1 MPQKNS
7 SYIIKKS
14 LDNCRDNN
22 LGQSRLFQKKKNFT
36 KIVAFILISIL
47 IIACN
52 SEKRVPARKQLLVK
66 NEIVQN
72 NKSIKNQNIYDQ
84 LYQQPNSSIVG
95 YRMLLNL
102 YNLANPNPDST
113 FNLKYHN
120 KEKKYNR
127 EVKWLSEKQ
136 IARLRKS
143 FWYHGIHTF
152 LKETGE
158 APVIADTLKSKK
170 SLLRLK
176 SHYFNNGYFNVKATY
191 KLDSLSPKKAKMKY
205 DVTTG
210 NPFFLDTITTTI
222 LTPVLDSLYKTKK
235 SLIIAGNQYK
245 TEDFENEKDRI
256 STLFRN
262 NGAYR
267 FQPNY
272 VTFDIDTINKKDKA
286 NINLSIGNYLY
297 QENDSTKT
305 EPFKI
310 YKISDI
316 NIYTDYKSTN
326 HNSKIKDS
334 LTYNNMNLYGFE
346 KIKYTPHAIT
356 DAVFI
361 VKGGLFADN
370 KTVLSTRYLNN
381 LKIFNYPT
389 IQYEVDKRDSTSQSL
404 IAKIYLTPRKKFS
417 FGYTLD
423 LTHSNIEDF
432 GIAAS
437 ITETVRNVFNGAET
451 LELSARGNIGASN
464 DIADPGDSF
473 FNVSEYG
480 ADAKLNFPRILFP
493 FKTEKIIPKSMI
505 PSTIMSVGF
514 SKQTNI
520 GLDKENFS
528 GVYSYSWT
536 PKKNNTTRFDLFN
549 IQFVNNLNPENY
561 YNVYG
566 SSYDALNKIAKDPS
580 VVTDP
585 TYFDTKTGDL
595 IIESGTTGFTNAVL
609 SDKTSLKPNDQ
620 EYKDVSSIEQQ
631 RIRLTDNDFIMAT
644 NIVFTKTTKKD
655 LQDNNFYM
663 FRTKIESAGTLLS
676 AISSIGNL
684 PKNSNGNYEIF
695 NLEYAE
701 YLKTEFDFVKYWD
714 IDKGKVF
721 AMRTFFGIA
730 IPYGNS
736 NFIPFTKSYYAGGSN
751 DNRAWQPYRLGPGS
765 SPSTNNFNE
774 ANLKIAISGEY
785 RFLIGGKFNGALFA
799 DAGNIW
805 NVFDETT
812 FEPAQFNSIKDL
824 SKIALGTGFGL
835 RYDFGFFVVRVDIG
849 LKTYNPALEMG
860 DRWFTQ
866 YNFANSVFNF
876 GINYPF

>member
-1 MPQKNS
+1 MPQKKS
-7 SYIIKKS
+7 FYTIKKS
-14 LDNCRDNN
+14 LDAYRENN
-22 LGQSRLFQKKKNFT
+22 LSQLEIFMKKNNFT

-47 IIACN
+47 IAACN

-66 NEIVQN
+66 NEIILN
-72 NKSIKNQNIYDQ
+72 DKLTKNQLIYDQ

-102 YNLANPNPDST
+102 HNLANPNPDST
-113 FNLKYHN
+113 FNLKYKN

-127 EVKWLSEKQ
+127 EVKLLSKKQ
-136 IARLRKS
+136 IDRLRKS
-143 FWYHGIHTF
+143 FWYHGIHKF
-152 LKETGE
+152 IKQTGE
-158 APVIADTLKSKK
+158 APVIADTTKSKK
-170 SLLRLK
+170 SLIRLK
-176 SHYFNNGYFNVKATY
+176 SHYFNNGYFNVKASY
-191 KLDSLSPKKAKMKY
+191 KLDSLSPKKAQIRY
-205 DVTTG
+205 AVSTG
-210 NPFFLDTITTTI
+210 NPFFLDTISASI
-222 LTPVLDSLYKTKK
+222 QTPALDSLFKTKK
-235 SLIIAGNQYK
+235 SLIVSGSQYK
-245 TEDFENEKDRI
+245 TEDFENEKERI

-272 VTFDIDTINKKDKA
+272 VTFDIDTIQKKNKA
-286 NINLSIGNYLY
+286 NINLIIGNYLY

-305 EPFKI
+305 EPFKM

-316 NIYTDYKSTN
+316 NIYTDYKSSN
-326 HNSKIKDS
+326 HNAQIKDS
-334 LTYNNMNLYGFE
+334 ATYNNMNLYAFE

-356 DAVFI
+356 DAIFI
-361 VKGGLFADN
+361 TKGGLFADN

-389 IQYEVDKRDSTSQSL
+389 IQYEVDKRDPTAQSL

-423 LTHSNIEDF
+423 FTHSNIENF
-432 GIAAS
+432 GITAS

-451 LELSARGNIGASN
+451 LELTARGNIGASK
-464 DIADPGDSF
+464 DLADPEDNF
-473 FNVSEYG
+473 LNVSEYG
-480 ADAKLNFPRILFP
+480 IDAKLNFPRILFP

-505 PSTIMSVGF
+505 PSTIISLGF

-520 GLDKENFS
+520 GLDKENVS
-528 GVYSYSWT
+528 AIYSYSWT
-536 PKKNNTTRFDLFN
+536 PKKNNTTRLDLFN
-549 IQFVNNLNPENY
+549 IQFVNNLNPNNY
-561 YNVYG
+561 YNVYS
-566 SSYDALNKIAKDPS
+566 SSYDRLNTIAKNPS
-580 VVTDP
+580 IIKNPLYYDIN
-585 TYFDTKTGDL
+585 GDL
-595 IIESGTTGFTNAVL
+595 IIENGTTGFTDDVL
-609 SDKTSLKPNDQ
+609 SDKTSLQPDHENYQ
-620 EYKDVSSIEQQ
+620 NVNSIEQQ
-631 RIRLTDNDFIMAT
+631 RIRLTYNDFIMAT

-684 PKNSNGNYEIF
+684 PKNANGNYEIF
-695 NLEYAE
+695 NLEYSE
-701 YLKTEFDFVKYWD
+701 YIKTEFDFIKYWN
-714 IDKGKVF
+714 INKGKVF

-751 DNRAWQPYRLGPGS
+751 DNRAWQPYRLGAGS
-765 SPSTNNFNE
+765 SPATNNFNE

-805 NVFDETT
+805 NVFDGTT
-812 FEPAQFNSIKDL
+812 FEPAKFNSLKDL
-824 SKIALGTGFGL
+824 NKMALGTGFGL

-849 LKTYNPALEMG
+849 FKTYNPANEIG
-860 DRWFTQ
+860 ERWFTQ